1 MHKVFENTNIDIS
14 KYPIKTYKKNEI
26 VFEEGEFVNK
36 LGLIINGCISIKT
49 YTFNEKEYEIN
60 NISSGGIFGE
70 YIIFSDNPKFLGTGI
85 ALKETTIIY
94 LSKKDLFEL
103 LKDKTFYE
111 NYFKLISQITISIQN
126 KVKVLS
132 QKEIRD
138 KILFLLYENL
148 KRTKSNSLYISSK
161 QRLSEYLNITRPSLS
176 RELINMRDEGIIT
189 FDKHYIRIEKSYL

>member
-1 MHKVFENTNIDIS
+1 MHKVFENTNIDIT
-14 KYPIKTYKKNEI
+14 KFNLQTYKKNEV
-26 VFEEGEFVNK
+26 VFEEGDIVEK
-36 LGLIINGCISIKT
+36 LGLIVNGCISIKT

-60 NISSGGIFGE
+60 NVNSGGIFGE

-85 ALKETTIIY
+85 ALKETNIIY
-94 LSKKDLFEL
+94 LTKNDLFEL
-103 LKDKTFYE
+103 LKNKTFYE

-189 FDKHYIRIEKSYL
+189 FDKHYIKLN

>member
-1 MHKVFENTNIDIS
+1 MHKVFENTNIDVTKFNS
-14 KYPIKTYKKNEI
+14 QTYKKNEV
-26 VFEEGEFVNK
+26 VFEEGDIVEK
-36 LGLIINGCISIKT
+36 LGLIVNGCISIKT

-60 NISSGGIFGE
+60 NINSGGIFGE

-85 ALKETTIIY
+85 ALKETNIIY
-94 LSKKDLFEL
+94 LTKNDLFEL
-103 LKDKTFYE
+103 LKNKTFYE

-189 FDKHYIRIEKSYL
+189 FDKHYIKLNTSY

>member
-14 KYPIKTYKKNEI
+14 KYPIKTYKKNEV
-26 VFEEGEFVNK
+26 VFEEGDIVEK
-36 LGLIINGCISIKT
+36 LGLIVNGCISIKT

-60 NISSGGIFGE
+60 NINSGGLFGE

-85 ALKETTIIY
+85 ALKETNIIY
-94 LSKKDLFEL
+94 LTKNDLFEL
-103 LKDKTFYE
+103 LKNKTFYE

-189 FDKHYIRIEKSYL
+189 FDKHYIRIEKNYL